1 MMERLQQMSPEERE
15 QFVARMKERG
25 ITIDLPAATRTATA
39 KPAAGNTDG
48 GLASGSAQTID
59 SLFGPLPPRISFG
72 RAWIYTPST
81 KQLKSV
87 RVRLGVTD
95 GTWTELLDGELQPG
109 QELVT
114 GIIIG
119 DEGANRGATGANSPL
134 MQQRGGPM
142 GGPPMGGG
150 GGRR

>member
-1 MMERLQQMSPEERE
+1 MMERLQQMPPAERE
-15 QFVARMKERG
+15 QFIARMKERG
-25 ITIDLPAATRTATA
+25 INIDMAAAGKPGASKPAAT
-39 KPAAGNTDG
+39 PAADG
-48 GLASGSAQTID
+48 PKGAQTID

-72 RAWIYTPST
+72 RAWIYTPAT

-87 RVRLGVTD
+87 RLRLGVTD
-95 GTWTELLDGELQPG
+95 GTWTELLDGEIQPG

-119 DEGANRGATGANSPL
+119 DESSNRGTTGAASPL

-142 GGPPMGGG
+142 GRPGGG
-150 GGRR
+150 PGGH